1 MKAGFSGTFVISW
14 AQTELDGQ
22 AAAPVLQLRIGME
35 WRWTGLAVRVDGPA
49 NILPLSDA
57 AGEAELHQRAAL
69 SLGKRLR
76 IGQVLPRPALPVT
89 PDAPVLTTGFTVTD
103 GRDKWV
109 LDVVSMG
116 PDQPPLAM
124 FMGDMPPRDRDL
136 WVVSHTLGPKIVPE
150 TAGGVICFTPG
161 TLIQTKTGPVPV
173 ENLTEG
179 DRVQTKDNGCQ
190 AVLWIGS
197 RRLTGARLY
206 AMPQLRPVRINAGA
220 LDQGVPDAG
229 LVVSPDHRIVLRG
242 PRARALFNCDE
253 VLVTARD
260 LLNDRTVVTDYT
272 VRDVTYIH
280 MLLPRHQI
288 VFANAVETESFHPA
302 SAALA
307 TMDPAQLA
315 DLEARLPAVT
325 SDPQSYGAYARRLLS
340 VSEAAI
346 LQHDVGMGR
355 VGGSGGPFSMVD
367 RPRRRDQR

>member
-1 MKAGFSGTFVISW
+1 MFVAG
-14 AQTELDGQ
+14 L
-22 AAAPVLQLRIGME
+22 
-35 WRWTGLAVRVDGPA
+35 
-49 NILPLSDA
+49 
-57 AGEAELHQRAAL
+57 
-69 SLGKRLR
+69 
-76 IGQVLPRPALPVT
+76 
-89 PDAPVLTTGFTVTD
+89 
-103 GRDKWV
+103 
-109 LDVVSMG
+109 
-116 PDQPPLAM
+116 
-124 FMGDMPPRDRDL
+124 PPRDRDL
-136 WVVSHTLGPKIVPE
+136 WVVRHSLDASARRAA
-150 TAGGVICFTPG
+150 AGGVICFTPG
-161 TLIQTKTGPVPV
+161 TLIRTETGPRPV
-173 ENLTEG
+173 ETLIEG

-190 AVLWIGS
+190 ALLWIGS

-325 SDPQSYGAYARRLLS
+325 SDPHSYGAYARRVLS

-355 VGGSGGPFSMVD
+355 VGQE
-367 RPRRRDQR
+367 RRSVQHG